1 MVRLR
6 SNVMTIFVASALVLF
21 MSPVKS
27 AFAHA
32 ASPAVAKAF
41 STQEPQKA
49 KTRQRPRTSRTTLRR
64 VQTPT

>member
-21 MSPVKS
+21 MSRSRALSRTPPHPRLPRLS
-27 AFAHA
+27 LPG
-32 ASPAVAKAF
+32 ASGRQDKA
-41 STQEPQKA
+41 
-49 KTRQRPRTSRTTLRR
+49 RPRTSRTTLRR